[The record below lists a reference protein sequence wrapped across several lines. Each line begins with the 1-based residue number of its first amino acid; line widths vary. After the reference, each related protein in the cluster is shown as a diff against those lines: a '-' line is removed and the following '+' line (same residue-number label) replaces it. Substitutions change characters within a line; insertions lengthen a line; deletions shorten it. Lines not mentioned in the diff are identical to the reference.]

1 MLSVNTNYG
10 AMTAL
15 QNLSATSTEKSQIQ
29 SRINTGLAVA
39 SAKDNGAIYA
49 IAKGLDADMVSAS
62 VEQSQL
68 DRVSSTLDVTL
79 SAIDSISDLMIDMK
93 EKALAMTDESMTYE
107 QLKAF
112 NEDFNALFDQAQTV
126 ARNAAFNDINLLDG
140 STLTLETTSL
150 SVIEGFDLADIL
162 ENGVTRTGDF
172 DGIVNSNHSATVTGN
187 FSGIVN
193 GTFTGTTYGDMSGV
207 VNGDYNGD
215 IYGDFTGSINGNI
228 NGTVYGS
235 VSGSVNGS
243 ITGSVHNGSVTPPA
257 EVTIEAADQ
266 TAADY
271 LGRTYGGVEGYEED
285 PFSFDPKQD
294 LHYHYTGMVASIEN
308 TISGLA
314 NYSSKL
320 GSLAKAADIQ
330 NNFLQIKNDV
340 LMKTKGSMVDADMA
354 RESARLSAIQTKEQL
369 GVQALSIANQAPNM
383 VLRLFG

>member
-15 QNLSATSTEKSQIQ
+15 QNLSATSAEKSQIQ

-79 SAIDSISDLMIDMK
+79 SALDSISDLMIDMK

-126 ARNAAFNDINLLDG
+126 ARNAAFTDINLLDG

-162 ENGVTRTGDF
+162 ENGVTRTGDVSGVF
-172 DGIVNSNHSATVTGN
+172 GGYSGTVTGN
-187 FSGIVN
+187 LGGVIN
-193 GTFTGTTYGDMSGV
+193 GNMDAVVYGDVGGVINGDINGDIYGSFSGV
-207 VNGDYNGD
+207 VNGNVNGD
-215 IYGDFTGSINGNI
+215 IYGTFDGVLNGAFNGSLH
-228 NGTVYGS
+228 NGTV
-235 VSGSVNGS
+235 
-243 ITGSVHNGSVTPPA
+243 TPPQ
-257 EVTIEAADQ
+257 EVTIEAADE
-266 TAADY
+266 TAAEY
-271 LGRTYGGVEGYEED
+271 LGRTYGGVSGYEED